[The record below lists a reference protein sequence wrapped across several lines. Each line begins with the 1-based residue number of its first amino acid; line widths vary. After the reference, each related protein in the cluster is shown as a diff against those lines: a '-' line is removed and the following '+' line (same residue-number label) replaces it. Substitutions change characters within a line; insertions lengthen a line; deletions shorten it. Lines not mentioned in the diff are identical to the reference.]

1 MIIVILLDMS
11 GKNIRVFAAKTE
23 SRSRFWTSA
32 SQNGSRGIAGP
43 QKPVRFHFRHV
54 TGKT

>member
-23 SRSRFWTSA
+23 SRFRLLDSV

-43 QKPVRFHFRHV
+43 QKHVHFYLRH
-54 TGKT
+54 TAGKT